1 MFALQFQMEAALTI
15 YGVLTVPIHVPFA
28 TMEESAMT
36 SVGAVSVRRDSKE
49 TIVNLV
55 NKIDKCYNHLEFS
68 IHPISKR
75 TAAGK
80 YTRERMKRN
89 NMKRQKD
96 CLNTNE

>member
-55 NKIDKCYNHLEFS
+55 NKIDKHYNHLKS
-68 IHPISKR
+68 V
-75 TAAGK
+75 
-80 YTRERMKRN
+80 YT
-89 NMKRQKD
+89 QFPS
-96 CLNTNE
+96 LNYYENSEI